1 MSNRRNNLTPN
12 QGKKGKLQYVSS
24 NGDPY
29 DFDKILEYIIN
40 FDNFKQEVKKELT
53 TIRTCIKNLA
63 KVLVADDDM

>member
-1 MSNRRNNLTPN
+1 MSNRRNNLRPN

-40 FDNFKQEVKKELT
+40 FDKFKEEVKTELKK
-53 TIRTCIKNLA
+53 IRTCIKNLA
-63 KVLVADDDM
+63 KVLDPEYDT